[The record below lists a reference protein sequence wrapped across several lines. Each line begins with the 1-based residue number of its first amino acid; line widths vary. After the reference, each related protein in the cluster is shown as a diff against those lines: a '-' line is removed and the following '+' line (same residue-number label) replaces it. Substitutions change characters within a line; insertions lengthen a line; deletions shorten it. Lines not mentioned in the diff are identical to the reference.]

1 EAVDEDVDDVG
12 LRIEAVVK
20 YMLEDHRLGDGAAGV
35 AQEVFEQ
42 GKFAALQLD
51 FFAGA
56 HGFAGKEV
64 EFDVAAGEASGF
76 DALGG
81 AADEGVEARE
91 QFGKSKRFGEV
102 IVTPRLEALD
112 AVVHGGACAKDD
124 DGRGNFF
131 GAHALDEA
139 KAIEPGQHEVDDGGI
154 VGSGFGVGEGV
165 FAVGATVHGVAGL
178 LEAFDNEGSDLVVV
192 LDHQDAH
199 FRGKVQRRR
208 GNVKGRGGA
217 GEGGLGSK
225 RLSRIR

>member
-1 EAVDEDVDDVG
+1 MKIPAYQRLTRKAKLRSRLRGFKDITDSANGLQASFVRIDLGPEAVDEDVDDVG

-102 IVTPRLEALD
+102 IVTPRLEAFD

-139 KAIEPGQHEVDDGGI
+139 KAIEPGRHEVDDGGI

-165 FAVGATVHGVAGL
+165 FA
-178 LEAFDNEGSDLVVV
+178 
-192 LDHQDAH
+192 
-199 FRGKVQRRR
+199 
-208 GNVKGRGGA
+208 
-217 GEGGLGSK
+217 
-225 RLSRIR
+225 